1 MDNKNSLLIV
11 GSIALDTIET
21 SKDKSEN
28 TLGGS
33 TTYSLI
39 AASNKIPVSIVG
51 VVGEDFPQE
60 GLDIYNSYSENL
72 EDFIVS
78 KGKTFRWGGRYL
90 ENWDERETLFTEL
103 GVFEDFKPVLS
114 KINKN
119 HTHVFLANIHPD
131 LQQLV
136 IDQSMNPDVL
146 IAIDTMNLWIDIANE
161 SLKNVLKTS
170 DILFMNESEALM
182 FTGMKNIKDSATFLL
197 DLGLETVVIKKGG
210 DGAELF
216 NKDEHLTIEAF
227 PTKVI
232 DPTGAGDVFGGAFIS
247 KLASGGSLAESLV
260 EGSALASFCVE
271 NFGAKS
277 IINYL
282 NSELNDRRSIL
293 MSTLNS

>member
-90 ENWDERETLFTEL
+90 ENWDDRETLFTEL

-114 KINKN
+114 ERNKN

-216 NKDEHLTIEAF
+216 DKDEHLTIEAF

>member
-1 MDNKNSLLIV
+1 MYNKNSLLIV

-21 SKDKSEN
+21 LKDKSEN

-90 ENWDERETLFTEL
+90 ENWDDRETLFTEL
-103 GVFEDFKPVLS
+103 GVFEDFKPALS
-114 KINKN
+114 ERNKN

-197 DLGLETVVIKKGG
+197 DLGLETVIIKKGG

-216 NKDEHLTIEAF
+216 NKDERLTIEAF

-282 NSELNDRRSIL
+282 HSELNERRSIL

>member
-90 ENWDERETLFTEL
+90 ENWDDRETLFTEL

-114 KINKN
+114 ERNKN

-136 IDQSMNPDVL
+136 IDQSTNPDLL